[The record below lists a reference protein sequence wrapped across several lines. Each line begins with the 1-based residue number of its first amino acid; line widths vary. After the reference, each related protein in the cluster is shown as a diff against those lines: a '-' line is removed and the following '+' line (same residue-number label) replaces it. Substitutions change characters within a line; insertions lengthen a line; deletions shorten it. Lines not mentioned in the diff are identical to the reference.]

1 MPPPGTRG
9 IIPQTK
15 NTNTGAFNTLAEIS
29 ENRAMKIAAKK

>member
-15 NTNTGAFNTLAEIS
+15 NTNTGDFNTLAEIS